1 MPMSAVD
8 LLPTLSPETLL
19 AFMAAMLVLALTPG
33 PGFLAVVA
41 RAMSR
46 GFGAGLA
53 ATAGLVLGDLLF
65 LALAILGLSALAA
78 VLGDF
83 FLVVK
88 WLGAAYLVWLG
99 IALWRSGGAAA
110 QPTPPDTPR
119 PKTSHR
125 GSLALGFLVTLG
137 NPKVILF
144 YGAFLPTFV
153 DLGSLTLG
161 DVLLLGTV
169 VAAVLFAVLGVYAFL
184 AARAGRAM
192 TSSRAQRWLNRVT
205 GGLLVGAG
213 VAVATR

>member
-1 MPMSAVD
+1 MPSAD
-8 LLPTLSPETLL
+8 LLPTMSPETLL
-19 AFMAAMLVLALTPG
+19 AFAAAMLVLALTPG

-41 RAMSR
+41 RAMSQ

-53 ATAGLVLGDLLF
+53 ATAGLVIGDLLF

-78 VLGDF
+78 VLGEV

-88 WLGAAYLVWLG
+88 FLGAAYLVWLG
-99 IALWRSGGAAA
+99 IVLWRRGGAAA
-110 QPTPPDTPR
+110 QRPPGTPSS
-119 PKTSHR
+119 KASHR

-153 DLGSLTLG
+153 DLAVLTLG
-161 DVLLLGTV
+161 DVLLLGSV

-184 AARAGRAM
+184 AARAGQAM

-205 GGLLVGAG
+205 GGILVGAG

>member
-1 MPMSAVD
+1 MPSAD

-19 AFMAAMLVLALTPG
+19 AFTAAMLVLALTPG

-41 RAMSR
+41 RAMSQ

-78 VLGDF
+78 VLGEF

-99 IALWRSGGAAA
+99 IALWRSDGAAA
-110 QPTPPDTPR
+110 QRTAPEGPR
-119 PKTSHR
+119 PKASHR

-153 DLGSLTLG
+153 DLAALTLG
-161 DVLLLGTV
+161 DVVLLGVV
-169 VAAVLFAVLGVYAFL
+169 VAAALFAVLGAYAFL
-184 AARAGRAM
+184 AARAGRVM
-192 TSSRAQRWLNRVT
+192 KNSRAQRWLNRVT
-205 GGLLVGAG
+205 GGILVGAG

>member
-1 MPMSAVD
+1 MSAAD
-8 LLPTLSPETLL
+8 LLPTMSLETFL
-19 AFMAAMLVLALTPG
+19 AFTAAMLVLALTPG

-41 RAMSR
+41 RVMSQ

-78 VLGDF
+78 VLGEF

-99 IALWRSGGAAA
+99 IALWRRDAAA
-110 QPTPPDTPR
+110 ERRPPDSPR
-119 PKTSHR
+119 PQASHR

-153 DLGSLTLG
+153 DLAVLTPG
-161 DVLLLGTV
+161 DALLLGTV

-184 AARAGRAM
+184 AARAGRAI

-205 GGLLVGAG
+205 GGLMVGAG
-213 VAVATR
+213 VAVAAR

>member
-1 MPMSAVD
+1 MSATV
-8 LLPTLSPETLL
+8 LLPTLSVETLL

-78 VLGDF
+78 VLGEF

-110 QPTPPDTPR
+110 HEAPR
-119 PKTSHR
+119 PRGSHG

-153 DLGSLTLG
+153 DLAALTLG

-192 TSSRAQRWLNRVT
+192 TNSRAQRWLNRVT